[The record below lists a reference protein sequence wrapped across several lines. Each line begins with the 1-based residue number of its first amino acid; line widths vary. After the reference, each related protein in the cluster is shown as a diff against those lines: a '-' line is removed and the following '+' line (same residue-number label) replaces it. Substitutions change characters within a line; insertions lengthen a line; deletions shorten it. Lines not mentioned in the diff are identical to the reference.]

1 MLARI
6 FPSQASNEYRGY
18 KFAIWLLIAIVLLR
32 LAMSYAA
39 LIDTRAMLQDADSI
53 PLDKFDAGAASTVL
67 YITKLLGLDHL
78 LLNVVA
84 IVVLIRWRALV
95 PFVYLLLAVEQIAR
109 KAINTANPVPRTDI
123 AILPVDPNLVII
135 AALLVG
141 LALSLATPRRSAPR
155 N

>member
-1 MLARI
+1 MLERI
-6 FPSQASNEYRGY
+6 LPPQASNEYRGY

-53 PLDKFDAGAASTVL
+53 PLDRFDAGAAATVL

-84 IVVLIRWRALV
+84 IAVVIRWRALI
-95 PFVYLLLAVEQIAR
+95 PFVYLLLTVEQIAR
-109 KAINTANPVPRTDI
+109 KAINMANPVPRTDA

-141 LALSLATPRRSAPR
+141 LALSLATPRRTR
-155 N
+155 L

>member
-53 PLDKFDAGAASTVL
+53 PLDRFDAGAAATVL

-84 IVVLIRWRALV
+84 IAVVIRWRALI
-95 PFVYLLLAVEQIAR
+95 PFVYLLLTVEQIAR
-109 KAINTANPVPRTDI
+109 KAINMANPVPRTDA

-141 LALSLATPRRSAPR
+141 LALSLATPRRTR
-155 N
+155 L

>member
-1 MLARI
+1 MLERI
-6 FPSQASNEYRGY
+6 LPPQASNEYRGC

-53 PLDKFDAGAASTVL
+53 PLDRFDAGAAATVL

-84 IVVLIRWRALV
+84 IAVVIRWRALI
-95 PFVYLLLAVEQIAR
+95 PFVYLLLTVEQIAR
-109 KAINTANPVPRTDI
+109 KAINMANPVPRTDA

-141 LALSLATPRRSAPR
+141 LALSLATPRRTR
-155 N
+155 L